1 MNQSFPIESRSYM
14 YSKQEENLILYQKSK
29 HKITIHLILYFFVL
43 CVYFLA
49 MAYLFSSMEFL
60 KVDDPAFR
68 SMLIKLGTGQILLYG
83 ITFILLSTG
92 KKWFR
97 ILYWVDIAISFL
109 IIYFPIKLL
118 LSNLTTI
125 LPFFVLVACMLL
137 KTIVLCQI
145 GGYLRN
151 NRWCKIYFDHTIEL
165 DDEDDDWVA
174 KQTKNVDYEKIKGK
188 YEKEFEQT
196 EQDEEDEYVVEK
208 APMTLPQLS
217 VRLGIII
224 YGELILFPILIQIFS
239 NLFASL
245 DMQKVFATKDIF
257 MLCIF
262 TAFIWTIPLF
272 YMYYNQKSTKKIVA
286 CCMVGEII
294 RILVYLPVFMNYYK
308 SQEYSLRV
316 FIFFVIIDVIRL
328 VILFVFAIHVLQ
340 SKQEYAQNPR
350 D

>member
-1 MNQSFPIESRSYM
+1 M
-14 YSKQEENLILYQKSK
+14 YSKQEENLILYQKAK
-29 HKITIHLILYFFVL
+29 HKVTIHLILYFILL
-43 CVYFLA
+43 CIYFLA
-49 MAYLFSSMEFL
+49 MFYLFSNMDFL
-60 KVDDPAFR
+60 KVEDSAFR
-68 SMLIKLGTGQILLYG
+68 SMLIKLGTEQIFLYG

-97 ILYWVDIAISFL
+97 ILYWIDILISF
-109 IIYFPIKLL
+109 IILYFPVKLL
-118 LSNLTTI
+118 MSNLTII

-151 NRWCKIYFDHTIEL
+151 NRWSKIYFDYTIEL
-165 DDEDDDWVA
+165 DDEDDDWVE
-174 KQTKNVDYEKIKGK
+174 KQTKNVDYEKIKDK
-188 YEKEFEQT
+188 YENKFEESDQ
-196 EQDEEDEYVVEK
+196 EDEYVTEK

-217 VRLGIII
+217 IRLGIII
-224 YGELILFPILIQIFS
+224 YGELMLFPILIQIFS
-239 NLFASL
+239 NLFESL

-272 YMYYNQKSTKKIVA
+272 YMYYNQKATKKIVA
-286 CCMVGEII
+286 ACMAGEII
-294 RILVYLPVFMNYYK
+294 RILIYLPVFVSYYK

-316 FIFFVIIDVIRL
+316 FIFFIILDIIRL
-328 VILFVFAIHVLQ
+328 AILFIFAIKVLK
-340 SKQEYAQNPR
+340 SEQEYAQNPR

>member
-1 MNQSFPIESRSYM
+1 
-14 YSKQEENLILYQKSK
+14 
-29 HKITIHLILYFFVL
+29 
-43 CVYFLA
+43 
-49 MAYLFSSMEFL
+49 MEFL

-68 SMLIKLGTGQILLYG
+68 SMLIKLGIGQILLYG

-97 ILYWVDIAISFL
+97 ILYWIDIAISFL

-165 DDEDDDWVA
+165 DDEDDDWVE
-174 KQTKNVDYEKIKGK
+174 KQTKNVDYNKIKEK
-188 YEKEFEQT
+188 YAKEM
-196 EQDEEDEYVVEK
+196 EQDEQDDEDEYETEK

-217 VRLGIII
+217 IRLGIII

-239 NLFASL
+239 NLFESM

-257 MLCIF
+257 VLCIF

-272 YMYYNQKSTKKIVA
+272 YMYYNQKATKKIIA
-286 CCMVGEII
+286 CCMIGELI
-294 RILVYLPVFMNYYK
+294 RILVYLPSLMKYYN
-308 SQEYSLRV
+308 SHEYSIRV
-316 FIFFVIIDVIRL
+316 FIFFILIDIIRL
-328 VILFVFAIHVLQ
+328 LILFTFAIHVLK
-340 SKQEYAQNPR
+340 SEQEYALNPR

>member
-1 MNQSFPIESRSYM
+1 M
-14 YSKQEENLILYQKSK
+14 YSKQEENLILYQKAK
-29 HKITIHLILYFFVL
+29 HKVTIHLILYFILL
-43 CVYFLA
+43 CIYFLA
-49 MAYLFSSMEFL
+49 MFYLFSNMDFL
-60 KVDDPAFR
+60 KVEDSAFR
-68 SMLIKLGTGQILLYG
+68 SMLIKLGTGQIFLYG

-97 ILYWVDIAISFL
+97 ILYWIDILISF
-109 IIYFPIKLL
+109 IILYFPVKLL
-118 LSNLTTI
+118 MSNLTII

-151 NRWCKIYFDHTIEL
+151 NRWSKIYFDYTIEL
-165 DDEDDDWVA
+165 DDEDDDWVE
-174 KQTKNVDYEKIKGK
+174 KQTKNVDYEKIKDK
-188 YEKEFEQT
+188 YENKFEESDQ
-196 EQDEEDEYVVEK
+196 EDEYVTEK

-217 VRLGIII
+217 IRLGSII
-224 YGELILFPILIQIFS
+224 YGELMLFPILIQIFS
-239 NLFASL
+239 NLFESL

-272 YMYYNQKSTKKIVA
+272 YMYYNQKATKKIVA
-286 CCMVGEII
+286 ACMAGEII
-294 RILVYLPVFMNYYK
+294 RILIYLPVFVSYYK

-316 FIFFVIIDVIRL
+316 FIFFIILDIIRL
-328 VILFVFAIHVLQ
+328 AILFIFAIKVLK
-340 SKQEYAQNPR
+340 SEQEYAQNPR

>member
-1 MNQSFPIESRSYM
+1 M
-14 YSKQEENLILYQKSK
+14 YSKQEENLILYQKAK
-29 HKITIHLILYFFVL
+29 HKVTIHLILYFILL
-43 CVYFLA
+43 CIYFLA
-49 MAYLFSSMEFL
+49 MFYLFSNMDFL
-60 KVDDPAFR
+60 KVEDSAFR
-68 SMLIKLGTGQILLYG
+68 SMLIKLGTGQIFLYG

-97 ILYWVDIAISFL
+97 ILYWIDILISF
-109 IIYFPIKLL
+109 IILYFPVKLL
-118 LSNLTTI
+118 MSNLTII

-151 NRWCKIYFDHTIEL
+151 NRWSKIYFDYTIEL
-165 DDEDDDWVA
+165 DDEDDDWVE
-174 KQTKNVDYEKIKGK
+174 KQTKNVDYEKIKDK
-188 YEKEFEQT
+188 YENKFEESDQ
-196 EQDEEDEYVVEK
+196 EDEYVTEK

-217 VRLGIII
+217 IRLGIII
-224 YGELILFPILIQIFS
+224 YGELMLFPILIQIFS
-239 NLFASL
+239 NLFESL

-272 YMYYNQKSTKKIVA
+272 YMYYNQKATKKIVA
-286 CCMVGEII
+286 ACMAGEII
-294 RILVYLPVFMNYYK
+294 RILIYLPVFVGYYK

-316 FIFFVIIDVIRL
+316 FIFFIILDIIRL
-328 VILFVFAIHVLQ
+328 AILFIFAIKVLK
-340 SKQEYAQNPR
+340 SEQEYAQNPR

>member
-1 MNQSFPIESRSYM
+1 M
-14 YSKQEENLILYQKSK
+14 YSKQEENLILYQKAK
-29 HKITIHLILYFFVL
+29 HKVTIHLILYFILL
-43 CVYFLA
+43 CIYFLA
-49 MAYLFSSMEFL
+49 MFYLFSNMDFL
-60 KVDDPAFR
+60 KVEDSAFR
-68 SMLIKLGTGQILLYG
+68 SMLIKLGTGQIFLYG

-97 ILYWVDIAISFL
+97 ILYWIDILISF
-109 IIYFPIKLL
+109 IILYFPVKLL
-118 LSNLTTI
+118 MSNLTII

-151 NRWCKIYFDHTIEL
+151 NRWSKIYFDYTIEL
-165 DDEDDDWVA
+165 DDEDDDWVE
-174 KQTKNVDYEKIKGK
+174 KQTKNVDYEKIKDK
-188 YEKEFEQT
+188 YENKFEESDQ
-196 EQDEEDEYVVEK
+196 EDEYVTEK

-217 VRLGIII
+217 IRLGIII
-224 YGELILFPILIQIFS
+224 YGELMLFPILIQIFS
-239 NLFASL
+239 NLFESL

-272 YMYYNQKSTKKIVA
+272 YMYYNQKATKKIVA
-286 CCMVGEII
+286 ACMAGEII
-294 RILVYLPVFMNYYK
+294 RILIYLPVFVGYYK

-316 FIFFVIIDVIRL
+316 FIFFIILDIIRL
-328 VILFVFAIHVLQ
+328 AILFIFAIKVL
-340 SKQEYAQNPR
+340 KYEQEYAQNPM